1 MVQSYKTVFVLQ
13 KNISVVLLPLAFV
26 VGGLQA
32 FSELWS
38 ITVLKKSL
46 QPGNGGW
53 GVFLGEKGGWN
64 PSWQVHVHEG

>member
-26 VGGLQA
+26 VGALQA

-46 QPGNGGW
+46 QPGNGGE
-53 GVFLGEKGGWN
+53 VFLGEKAGWN
-64 PSWQVHVHEG
+64 PSWQVHAHEG